1 MKKRLGAAVLA
12 ILMLGITG
20 CGSAKQDTMGVLI
33 PDQTFEVTL
42 NDWGKVTFASYA
54 PENGV
59 YMADG
64 QNPDVRFGLVQ
75 DDQTIYEF
83 PGANEAYTSTDL
95 FLAVSAIS
103 FKDYND
109 DGLQDVITI
118 CEYETMAGEG
128 YQIARVYYQLEEK
141 QGFVEDA
148 LLTQYLSEQRKT
160 ENIAA
165 VLEMK
170 EAYREYA
177 DSLNGQQ
184 ELHAQLSVMA
194 REKEV
199 WAVQAEFANE
209 ICQYAV
215 TDLDHNGRYE
225 IIVANMGGTGM
236 YTYSR
241 FWEINEQCSGLT
253 ECETDFLEGDS
264 QPDLMTE
271 EWETYTDDAGRK
283 YYVVY
288 DLTRNGAAEYY
299 ENVRVISLQNGKIA
313 AVPIAYR
320 TTIYEEGK
328 AEITCEDASGNVIS
342 EADYEGAAERYL
354 NGYQRGTTVLGWQ
367 DLREIPQ
374 DEAEL
379 KELLEASVGDFVKG
393 RK

>member
-170 EAYREYA
+170 EAYREYT
-177 DSLNGQQ
+177 DCLNGQQ
-184 ELHAQLSVMA
+184 DLHAQLSVMA

-199 WAVQAEFANE
+199 WAAQAEFANE

-253 ECETDFLEGDS
+253 ECETDFLEGD
-264 QPDLMTE
+264 
-271 EWETYTDDAGRK
+271 
-283 YYVVY
+283 
-288 DLTRNGAAEYY
+288 
-299 ENVRVISLQNGKIA
+299 
-313 AVPIAYR
+313 
-320 TTIYEEGK
+320 
-328 AEITCEDASGNVIS
+328 
-342 EADYEGAAERYL
+342 RYL
-354 NGYQRGTTVLGWQ
+354 ICSDGLTDMINLAEMQEILEKKESVKETVEKL
-367 DLREIPQ
+367 LEKAL
-374 DEAEL
+374 EAGGKDNITIVLCEV
-379 KELLEASVGDFVKG
+379 KELEQRTNLISWFKQILKIRNENEN
-393 RK
+393 